1 MPADGPALNIS
12 VTVSA
17 FEVIYENLRLFLLL
31 WFLCSAAGITAG
43 AALAFLLFHYRE
55 PRQREEEGRRQTTL
69 YAAIAGLTIG
79 VVIALFL
86 VPARADARVLWL
98 LFAVWIGALSAVIA
112 GIYVFKVRL
121 LCIVHTLPP
130 REAAR
135 TAAVLIL
142 NDLRVPKS
150 WLTALGPAADYADGH
165 MERLEELAVKTGRRL
180 ARTST
185 PRPRNPARDAL
196 PPERE
201 PLPAEPPREPEPEVK
216 PPEEAPAPG
225 KRRLRRIRPR

>member
-1 MPADGPALNIS
+1 M
-12 VTVSA
+12 SA
-17 FEVIYENLRLFLLL
+17 FAVIYENLRLFLLL
-31 WFLCSAAGITAG
+31 WFLCSTAGIIAG

-69 YAAIAGLTIG
+69 YAAVAGLTIG

-86 VPARADARVLWL
+86 VPARAEARVLWL

-121 LCIVHTLPP
+121 LCIVHALPP

-165 MERLEELAVKTGRRL
+165 MERLEELAAKTGRKL
-180 ARTST
+180 ARTTT

-201 PLPAEPPREPEPEVK
+201 PLPPEAPREADLEVK
-216 PPEEAPAPG
+216 PTEEAPAPAQG